1 MTSLK
6 AEPAGRIRSM
16 SEFFAMARA
25 MELDAASR
33 YTEISRQL
41 ALQGET
47 ALAEVF
53 TDLAETER
61 GHVGEVDQWADRS
74 GTQEDTTL
82 PWAIPD
88 TFDAP
93 PDEMARSN
101 LLTPYLAL
109 ASAVRHEERS
119 FAFWTYVAANTD
131 NEEVRVA
138 SERMARD
145 ELEHMSLLRRER
157 RKAYHTSQPDR
168 TAGDSQVSLR
178 ALAASERRLADL
190 LTQQQ
195 EAGTGGH
202 AAVVSLAEAAR
213 ASAAKL
219 EALSA
224 SANHTVM
231 VPELPASRTDD
242 VPSLCEYLAEAYLRL
257 AESSP
262 QDNLLVLAQELGDVA
277 IRRLARLASEA
288 DEAEK

>member
-16 SEFFAMARA
+16 GEFFAMARA

-33 YTEISRQL
+33 YTEIARQL

-53 TDLAETER
+53 TGLAETER
-61 GHVGEVDQWADRS
+61 GHVGEVDQWADRT
-74 GTQEDTTL
+74 GTQEDATL
-82 PWAIPD
+82 PWPIPD

-93 PDEMARSN
+93 PDEVARSN

-119 FAFWTYVAANTD
+119 FAFWAYVAANTD

-138 SERMARD
+138 SERMAHD

-168 TAGDSQVSLR
+168 TAGDSQVTLA

-190 LTQQQ
+190 LMRQPDG
-195 EAGTGGH
+195 GTDAP
-202 AAVVSLAEAAR
+202 AAATSLAEAAR
-213 ASAAKL
+213 ASAARL
-219 EALSA
+219 EAV
-224 SANHTVM
+224 SANHTIL

-242 VPSLCEYLAEAYLRL
+242 IPSLCEYLAEAYLRL
-257 AESSP
+257 AESSS
-262 QDNLLVLAQELGDVA
+262 QDDLLGLAQELGDTA
-277 IRRLARLASEA
+277 IRRLAFIASEPA
-288 DEAEK
+288 TEK